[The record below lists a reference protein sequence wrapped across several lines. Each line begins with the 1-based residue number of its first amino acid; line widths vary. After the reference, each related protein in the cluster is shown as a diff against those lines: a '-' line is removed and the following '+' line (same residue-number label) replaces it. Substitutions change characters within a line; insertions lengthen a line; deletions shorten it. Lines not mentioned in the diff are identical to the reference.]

1 MSACIDR
8 PWLTLAIDVASRM
21 VTGFYVS
28 LDPPSTVSVAMALIQ
43 AVLPKDLWLCDREL
57 DLAWPAC
64 GLPELLH
71 LDNAPEFKSEAL
83 ERGTQEYG
91 IKLLYRPTGRPHF
104 GGHIERLIGTVTG
117 AVHLLPGT
125 TFANV
130 TRKGN
135 YQSDKAA
142 ALTLPELERWLA
154 LQIAGVYHHTVH
166 SALRQ
171 PPAMAWEHGL
181 VRRDIRKTANAFS
194 WIFCHLNVGKFA
206 ATELVYF
213 ICTTGTIFSVRKPVV
228 PRPANS

>member
-1 MSACIDR
+1 M
-8 PWLTLAIDVASRM
+8 
-21 VTGFYVS
+21 
-28 LDPPSTVSVAMALIQ
+28 
-43 AVLPKDLWLCDREL
+43 
-57 DLAWPAC
+57 
-64 GLPELLH
+64 
-71 LDNAPEFKSEAL
+71 
-83 ERGTQEYG
+83 
-91 IKLLYRPTGRPHF
+91 
-104 GGHIERLIGTVTG
+104 G

-181 VRRDIRKTANAFS
+181 FQGVRPPRHPQDRERFFLDFLPFHGAREGS
-194 WIFCHLNVGKFA
+194 R
-206 ATELVYF
+206 AT
-213 ICTTGTIFSVRKPVV
+213 TQRKPIL
-228 PRPANS
+228 A